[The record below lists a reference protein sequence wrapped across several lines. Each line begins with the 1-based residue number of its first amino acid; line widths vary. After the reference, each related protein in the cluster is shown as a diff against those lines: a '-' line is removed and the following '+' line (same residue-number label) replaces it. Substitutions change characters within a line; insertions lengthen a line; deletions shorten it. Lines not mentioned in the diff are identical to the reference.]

1 MNKSDKKDFFQKMLS
16 ILFWLALWQAGSMA
30 LNKSIILVTPVAAV
44 KRLFE
49 LIPQADFRRT
59 VLNSF
64 LRIGGGFMLALIM
77 GTVLA
82 ALSAGYKLM
91 RTLISPL
98 MTAVKAVPVASF
110 IIFALFFMKSREL
123 SVLISFLMVLPV
135 IYEAVLEGAEST
147 DRELKEAAE
156 VFRLDG
162 AKKLRYLYFPAVMPF
177 LTAACR
183 TGAAL
188 AFKSGTAAE
197 VIGQPDLTMG
207 DMLYRAKIYLETAD
221 LFAWTLVIIILA
233 KLFELLISK
242 ALGFIY
248 KRSQKVKIKG
258 GVCSDDK

>member
-1 MNKSDKKDFFQKMLS
+1 
-16 ILFWLALWQAGSMA
+16 MA

-110 IIFALFFMKSREL
+110 IIFALFFYEKQRAFGSDIFPHGASRDIRGGAGG
-123 SVLISFLMVLPV
+123 SGKHRQ
-135 IYEAVLEGAEST
+135 EA
-147 DRELKEAAE
+147 
-156 VFRLDG
+156 
-162 AKKLRYLYFPAVMPF
+162 
-177 LTAACR
+177 
-183 TGAAL
+183 
-188 AFKSGTAAE
+188 
-197 VIGQPDLTMG
+197 
-207 DMLYRAKIYLETAD
+207 
-221 LFAWTLVIIILA
+221 
-233 KLFELLISK
+233 
-242 ALGFIY
+242 
-248 KRSQKVKIKG
+248 
-258 GVCSDDK
+258 

>member
-1 MNKSDKKDFFQKMLS
+1 MLS
-16 ILFWLALWQAGSMA
+16 ILFWLALWQAGAMA

-59 VLNSF
+59 VFNSF
-64 LRIGGGFMLALIM
+64 FRIGGGFVSALVM
-77 GTVLA
+77 GTLLA
-82 ALSAGYKLM
+82 ALSARYRLM
-91 RTLISPL
+91 RILMTPV

-110 IIFALFFMKSREL
+110 IIFALFFIKSSGL

-147 DRELKEAAE
+147 DRQLREAAE
-156 VFRLDG
+156 IFGLSG
-162 AKKLRYLYFPAVMPF
+162 TKKLRYLYFPAVMPF
-177 LTAACR
+177 LSAACR

-197 VIGQPDLTMG
+197 VIGQPDFTLG

-242 ALGFIY
+242 ALDLIY
-248 KRSQKVKIKG
+248 KKSQKVKIKG
-258 GVCSDDK
+258 GVCSDDS

>member
-1 MNKSDKKDFFQKMLS
+1 MLS
-16 ILFWLALWQAGSMA
+16 ILFWLALWQAGAMA

-135 IYEAVLEGAEST
+135 IYEVQKSSDT
-147 DRELKEAAE
+147 CI
-156 VFRLDG
+156 
-162 AKKLRYLYFPAVMPF
+162 FP
-177 LTAACR
+177 
-183 TGAAL
+183 
-188 AFKSGTAAE
+188 
-197 VIGQPDLTMG
+197 
-207 DMLYRAKIYLETAD
+207 
-221 LFAWTLVIIILA
+221 
-233 KLFELLISK
+233 LLCHS
-242 ALGFIY
+242 
-248 KRSQKVKIKG
+248 
-258 GVCSDDK
+258 

>member
-1 MNKSDKKDFFQKMLS
+1 MNKSDKKDFFQKALS
-16 ILFWLALWQAGSMA
+16 ILFWLALWQAGAMA

-49 LIPQADFRRT
+49 LIPQADFWRT

-64 LRIGGGFMLALIM
+64 LRIGGGSILALII

-82 ALSAGYKLM
+82 ALSARYKLM

-135 IYEAVLEGAEST
+135 IYEAVLE
-147 DRELKEAAE
+147 LKEAAE

-177 LTAACR
+177 ITAACR

>member
-16 ILFWLALWQAGSMA
+16 ILFWLALWQAGAMA

-110 IIFALFFMKSREL
+110 IIFALFL
-123 SVLISFLMVLPV
+123 
-135 IYEAVLEGAEST
+135 
-147 DRELKEAAE
+147 
-156 VFRLDG
+156 
-162 AKKLRYLYFPAVMPF
+162 
-177 LTAACR
+177 
-183 TGAAL
+183 
-188 AFKSGTAAE
+188 
-197 VIGQPDLTMG
+197 
-207 DMLYRAKIYLETAD
+207 
-221 LFAWTLVIIILA
+221 
-233 KLFELLISK
+233 
-242 ALGFIY
+242 
-248 KRSQKVKIKG
+248 
-258 GVCSDDK
+258 